1 MIGTGCS
8 AIQVVPAIAPRAASV
23 TVYQRSP
30 GWTIPKLDYAYSARA
45 QRAFERFPLL
55 RRLDRASIYAFHDF
69 FAYAMTQRRWLLN
82 LLRGAGL
89 LQLRLS
95 VEDPTLRRKLTP
107 RDEIG
112 CKRIML
118 TDDWY
123 PALNRPDVDLVTERI
138 ERVAEGGVR
147 TVDGRERPA
156 DVLVLATGFDSH
168 AFVAP
173 MEIAG
178 ARRPHAGRG
187 LGERAAGL
195 PRHHRPR
202 LPQHVP
208 ALRARTRTAAPAP

>member
-1 MIGTGCS
+1 M
-8 AIQVVPAIAPRAASV
+8 
-23 TVYQRSP
+23 
-30 GWTIPKLDYAYSARA
+30 
-45 QRAFERFPLL
+45 
-55 RRLDRASIYAFHDF
+55 
-69 FAYAMTQRRWLLN
+69 
-82 LLRGAGL
+82 RGAGL

-95 VEDPTLRRKLTP
+95 VKDPTLRRKLTP

-156 DVLVLATGFDSH
+156 DVLVLATGFASH

-178 ARRPHAGRG
+178 RDGRT
-187 LGERAAGL
+187 LAEAWGER
-195 PRHHRPR
+195 PRAY
-202 LPQHVP
+202 LGVTVP
-208 ALRARTRTAAPAP
+208 AFPNLFLSTARTRTAAPAP